1 MKILFLHGWHSAV
14 GGVKPTYLKDQG
26 NEVINPAL
34 DDDDFEAAVRSAQAE
49 YDRQR
54 PDVVVGSSRGGAV
67 AMNIDSHS
75 TPLVLL
81 CPAWKRWGHT
91 TKLKLNAVILHS
103 RLDEVIPFE
112 ESEELLL
119 KSKRSADALIEV
131 GGDHRLADAASLS
144 VMWWACQE
152 LVSPDGLLIHS
163 DHSSSDASDSQQPD
177 ALQDAS
183 YICDACGE
191 EIVIPLD
198 LSEGGDQ
205 RYVEDCPVCCRASV
219 IHVAIN
225 ENGEPE
231 VWAEP
236 EQDYE

>member
-1 MKILFLHGWHSAV
+1 MKILFLHGWHSVV

-26 NEVINPAL
+26 NEVINPPL
-34 DDDDFEAAVRSAQAE
+34 DDDDFVTAVARAQAE
-49 YDRQR
+49 YDRHR
-54 PDVVVGSSRGGAV
+54 PDVIVGSSRGGAV
-67 AMNIDSHS
+67 AMNIDSKS

-81 CPAWKRWGHT
+81 CPAWKRWGKVA
-91 TKLKLNAVILHS
+91 KLKSNAVILHS

-112 ESEELLL
+112 ESEELLAQ
-119 KSKRSADALIEV
+119 SKRSVEALIEV
-131 GGDHRLADAASLS
+131 GGDHRLADEASLA
-144 VMWWACQE
+144 VMWWACRE
-152 LVSPDGLLIHS
+152 LVSPEGLLGNS
-163 DHSSSDASDSQQPD
+163 AESEFAVAPSKQPD
-177 ALQDAS
+177 AFQEAS

-198 LSEGGDQ
+198 LSEGGEQ

-225 ENGEPE
+225 ENGEPV

-236 EQDYE
+236 EQDHD